1 MFIPIILTV
10 ISLFLISVQY
20 QKTGDIVQRDV
31 TLKGGVTATIYT
43 DHDYRPLEERLKSE
57 LGGTEVIVRK
67 LSELGSDVQTGI
79 IIEVSDIEDDQLKS
93 IIQEELSIVLTADNY
108 TTERVG
114 SSLGES
120 FYKQMLTAIVLAFL
134 FMGIVIFISFR
145 SVLPSFAVIFAAF
158 SDIVMTIAVLNLLN
172 IRISTAGVA
181 ALLLLIGYSIDTD
194 VVLSTRVLKRKESSL
209 DERVKSSLQT
219 GLTMTFT
226 TIVAL
231 SLGYFF
237 SNSPVLQQMFL
248 IVIIG
253 LFFDLINTWMMN
265 LGLLLWYVKK
275 KNVE

>member
-1 MFIPIILTV
+1 MIKAWYYKNYKILMFIPIILTV

-20 QKTGDIVQRDV
+20 QKTGDSVQRDV

-120 FYKQMLTAIVLAFL
+120 FY
-134 FMGIVIFISFR
+134 R
-145 SVLPSFAVIFAAF
+145 
-158 SDIVMTIAVLNLLN
+158 
-172 IRISTAGVA
+172 
-181 ALLLLIGYSIDTD
+181 
-194 VVLSTRVLKRKESSL
+194 
-209 DERVKSSLQT
+209 
-219 GLTMTFT
+219 
-226 TIVAL
+226 
-231 SLGYFF
+231 
-237 SNSPVLQQMFL
+237 QMF
-248 IVIIG
+248 
-253 LFFDLINTWMMN
+253 
-265 LGLLLWYVKK
+265 
-275 KNVE
+275 